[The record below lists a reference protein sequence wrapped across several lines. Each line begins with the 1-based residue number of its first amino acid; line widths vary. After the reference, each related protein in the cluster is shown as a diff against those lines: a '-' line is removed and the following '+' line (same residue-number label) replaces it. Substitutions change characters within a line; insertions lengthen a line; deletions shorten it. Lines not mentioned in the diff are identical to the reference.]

1 MIQCRTV
8 DDHVLDNR
16 VGSGTEWLQ
25 LDGLS
30 FGEVEQALLAGRGVL
45 ARAVR
50 TAVDGQTT
58 GTTDALTAVRSESEG
73 LFAALNVAL
82 VDVVQQLQDGHLLR
96 GVIHLDGLEVAFLGR
111 SGLTPDLKCQ
121 FHYL

>member
-1 MIQCRTV
+1 MSN
-8 DDHVLDNR
+8 DR
-16 VGSGTEWLQ
+16 VGSGTERLQ
-25 LDGLS
+25 LDRVTI
-30 FGEVEQALLAGRGVL
+30 GEIEQALLAGRGVL

-50 TAVDGQTT
+50 AAIDGQAA
-58 GTTDALTAVRSESEG
+58 GTTDALTAVGSEG
-73 LFAALNVAL
+73 ERLFAALNVAL

-96 GVIHLDGLEVAFLGR
+96 SVIHLDGLEVAFLGR